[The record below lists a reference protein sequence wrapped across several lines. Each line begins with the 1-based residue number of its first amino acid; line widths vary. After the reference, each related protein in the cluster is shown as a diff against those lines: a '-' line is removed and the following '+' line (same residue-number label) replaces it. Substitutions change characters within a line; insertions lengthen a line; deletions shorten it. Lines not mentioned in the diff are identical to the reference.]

1 MPVLCR
7 RENQLW
13 EAGRKD
19 RQGHWASADT
29 EEAAAKQNV
38 YTAQI
43 KSDENVQTVCTDLK
57 KRPWDVQT
65 AQTVKF
71 PTRNLDNPVRPKT

>member
-7 RENQLW
+7 EENQLW

-19 RQGHWASADT
+19 RKGPLGQSADT
-29 EEAAAKQNV
+29 EKAAAKQNV

-43 KSDENVQTVCTDLK
+43 KSDENVQTMCT
-57 KRPWDVQT
+57 
-65 AQTVKF
+65 A
-71 PTRNLDNPVRPKT
+71 

>member
-7 RENQLW
+7 SENKLW

-19 RQGHWASADT
+19 RQGQWASADT

-43 KSDENVQTVCTDLK
+43 KSDENVQTVCT
-57 KRPWDVQT
+57 
-65 AQTVKF
+65 A
-71 PTRNLDNPVRPKT
+71 

>member
-19 RQGHWASADT
+19 RQGQWASADT
-29 EEAAAKQNV
+29 EKAAAKQNV

-43 KSDENVQTVCTDLK
+43 KSDENVQTLCT
-57 KRPWDVQT
+57 
-65 AQTVKF
+65 A
-71 PTRNLDNPVRPKT
+71 

>member
-29 EEAAAKQNV
+29 EKAAAKQNV

-43 KSDENVQTVCTDLK
+43 KSDENVQTVCT
-57 KRPWDVQT
+57 
-65 AQTVKF
+65 A
-71 PTRNLDNPVRPKT
+71 

>member
-1 MPVLCR
+1 MSVLCR

-19 RQGHWASADT
+19 RQGQWASADIEKT
-29 EEAAAKQNV
+29 AAKQNV

-43 KSDENVQTVCTDLK
+43 KSDENVQTVCTAWK
-57 KRPWDVQT
+57 SPWDVQT

-71 PTRNLDNPVRPKT
+71 LTRNLDNPVKPKT